1 MAITAL
7 NTALM
12 ASGVAL
18 VAHGVKKKDWDW
30 LVIGAGVVF
39 GLGGLAQAT
48 GHERA
53 SIFRTDW
60 PPRLSR
66 PQMSQPQQPQMPS
79 VGYDYHGYY

>member
-60 PPRLSR
+60 PPTYGSR
-66 PQMSQPQQPQMPS
+66 ESRAFAS
-79 VGYDYHGYY
+79 GYWH